1 MQYQAFKIFEGEIV
15 DDLLNNKAIDVE
27 YLKHL

>member
-1 MQYQAFKIFEGEIV
+1 MQYHALKVYEGEIV